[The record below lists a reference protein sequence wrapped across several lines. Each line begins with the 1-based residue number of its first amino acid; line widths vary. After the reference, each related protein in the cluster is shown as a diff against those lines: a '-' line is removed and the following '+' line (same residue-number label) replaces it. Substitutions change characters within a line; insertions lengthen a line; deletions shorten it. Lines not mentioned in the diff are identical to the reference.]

1 MKILSQNRQQV
12 INLEQTYKLQI
23 ENNGQMPQ
31 ITASSCTGIKSCL
44 GIYLPK
50 EAENVLNEIMACKE
64 EVYHM
69 PLSERYSAGRTL
81 SERDINAITE
91 NFEVSKHC
99 IQRMNE
105 RGFFDNSAPQKD
117 VKSSVKES
125 VLKNVLAFWNEDGTA
140 SIAVDANH
148 YFVVQFVYTPV
159 KRYVFLTYNDAS
171 NNGYNV
177 FEKKR
182 FAQGGR

>member
-1 MKILSQNRQQV
+1 MKIISQNRQQV

-23 ENNGQMPQ
+23 EDNGRMPQ

-50 EAENVLNEIMACKE
+50 EAENILKEIVMCQE
-64 EVYHM
+64 DTYTM
-69 PLSERYSAGRTL
+69 PVSERYSAGRTL

-105 RGFFDNSAPQKD
+105 RGFFTEGVPQKD
-117 VKSSVKES
+117 VKSSVKAS
-125 VLKNVLAFWNEDGTA
+125 VINNVLAFWNEDGTA
-140 SIAVDANH
+140 SIATDAHH

-159 KRYVFLTYNDAS
+159 KRYVFLTYNEAS
-171 NNGYNV
+171 SNGYNV

-182 FAQGGR
+182 IAQGGK